1 MESERDDAISPP
13 ARGTRPPGPAGV
25 ANDDAVLAGLAQVEE
40 LYQQFRARSA
50 EQFGALLDTRTQL
63 ADARDTIRA
72 LTEELVASRQQ
83 GEQERARAERQRE
96 RANQLSAIL
105 KDLHRSLFSGNI
117 YELILRACL
126 TITGGT
132 RGLYITVRG
141 DDALQVRAAIDV
153 DGYPQTP
160 PSAFLRALCR
170 QVRDAQD
177 TLVCNTEA
185 DLAALP
191 EPERTGERFRNCVVT
206 PVALLKNLDGL
217 VIVADKLH
225 GDFVEEDV
233 ETLLSVGDQA
243 TVAVENTHLRRELQN
258 AYISTVSTLAD
269 AMEAKDPY
277 THGHCEQV
285 SRYARLIAAR
295 LALPEHE
302 RSVVCYAALL
312 HDIGKIGISDGVLNK
327 PGLLLDEE
335 RALVRAHVQVGR
347 DLLRH
352 VPALT
357 PVAEVVL
364 RHHEW
369 FDGTGYPDGV
379 AGEAIPLAAR
389 IVGAVDAYCA
399 MITKRS
405 YKEAFSEE
413 EARAELVRCAGTQ
426 FDPAIVEAFLAI
438 LDDPAS
444 HDADQDDDAECGVLP
459 GFGHIREFQR
469 AIL

>member
-1 MESERDDAISPP
+1 MGSESGDAIRTAGRR
-13 ARGTRPPGPAGV
+13 ARLQGAGIV
-25 ANDDAVLAGLAQVEE
+25 AHDDAVLAGLAQVEG
-40 LYQQFRARSA
+40 LYQQFLVRCADQSSV
-50 EQFGALLDTRTQL
+50 LLETRMQL

-72 LTEELVASRQQ
+72 LGEELTASRRQ
-83 GEQERARAERQRE
+83 GEEERARAERQRE
-96 RANQLSAIL
+96 RADQLSAIL
-105 KDLHRSLFSGNI
+105 KDIHRSLFSGNI

-132 RGLYITVRG
+132 RGLYLTVRG
-141 DDALQVRAAIDV
+141 EDALQVRAAIDV
-153 DGYPQTP
+153 NGYPQAP
-160 PSAFLRALCR
+160 PSAFLRSLCR

-191 EPERTGERFRNCVVT
+191 DSAGAGERFRNCVVT
-206 PVALLKNLDGL
+206 PVALLKNFDGII
-217 VIVADKLH
+217 VVADKPH
-225 GDFVEEDV
+225 GDFVEDDV

-243 TVAVENTHLRRELQN
+243 TVAVENTHLRRELQQ

-295 LALPEHE
+295 LELPDHE

-327 PGLLLDEE
+327 PGILLDEE
-335 RALVRAHVQVGR
+335 RALMRAHVQVGR

-352 VPALT
+352 VPALS

-379 AGEAIPLAAR
+379 AGAAIPIAAR

-413 EARAELVRCAGTQ
+413 EARAELRRCAGSQ
-426 FDPAIVEAFLAI
+426 FDPAIVDAFLAI

-444 HDADQDDDAECGVLP
+444 RDWDDDDDAACGVLP
-459 GFGHIREFQR
+459 GFGHIRDFQR